1 MHSISASQLNCY
13 LGCSLQ
19 YKFRYVDKL
28 PKPWRSAGMAFGTS
42 IHAAI
47 EWFHRERMAGRVP
60 LASAAVAIFQ
70 ADWYAQTVEPLIFG
84 KNETKE
90 LLAEKGAEMIRVYIE
105 AAATAP
111 VPSAVEERFSV
122 ALVDVET
129 GEEIGV
135 DLHGIIDLVESDG
148 TVVDF
153 KTSARAFDVVGL
165 ERHLQLS
172 IYALP
177 EVANRRVAEDEDA
190 AARAVRDRAERGR
203 SGLDRTARGRRGAV
217 NRSGVVLSESF
228 VEMFRV
234 RVLRTLQSLAGEIVL
249 SCFKWSPKI
258 T

>member
-153 KTSARAFDVVGL
+153 KTSARALLKTKTPRL
-165 ERHLQLS
+165 ERYETVRSEGDLAWTAQL
-172 IYALP
+172 
-177 EVANRRVAEDEDA
+177 VA
-190 AARAVRDRAERGR
+190 
-203 SGLDRTARGRRGAV
+203 
-217 NRSGVVLSESF
+217 GVVRSIDQELFFPNPSWRCSEC
-228 VEMFRV
+228 EYYGHCNLWR
-234 RVLRTLQSLAGEIVL
+234 G
-249 SCFKWSPKI
+249 K
-258 T
+258 

>member
-172 IYALP
+172 IYALAVFLEKQSIP
-177 EVANRRVAEDEDA
+177 KLRIDALLKTKTPRLERYETVRSEGDLAWTAQLVA
-190 AARAVRDRAERGR
+190 
-203 SGLDRTARGRRGAV
+203 
-217 NRSGVVLSESF
+217 GVVRSIDQELFFPNPSWRCSEC
-228 VEMFRV
+228 EYYGHCNLWR
-234 RVLRTLQSLAGEIVL
+234 G
-249 SCFKWSPKI
+249 K
-258 T
+258 

>member
-1 MHSISASQLNCY
+1 MDSISASQLNCY

-28 PKPWRSAGMAFGTS
+28 PRPWRAASMAFGTS
-42 IHAAI
+42 IHSAI
-47 EWFHRERMAGRVP
+47 EWFHRERIDGRVP
-60 LASAAVAIFQ
+60 LASAAVSIFQ

-90 LLAEKGAEMIRVYIE
+90 ILAKKGAEMIHLYVE
-105 AAATAP
+105 AAANAP

-122 ALVDVET
+122 GLVDVET

-135 DLHGIIDLVESDG
+135 DLHGIIDLIESDG

-172 IYALP
+172 IYALAVFLEKQSIP
-177 EVANRRVAEDEDA
+177 SLRIDALLKTKTPRLERYETVRTTGDLAWTAQLVAGVARSIDQELFFPNPSWRCSEC
-190 AARAVRDRAERGR
+190 EFYGHCNLWRG
-203 SGLDRTARGRRGAV
+203 
-217 NRSGVVLSESF
+217 
-228 VEMFRV
+228 
-234 RVLRTLQSLAGEIVL
+234 
-249 SCFKWSPKI
+249 K
-258 T
+258 